1 MRGNKFLV
9 KKKKKK
15 KEKKE
20 EEKKGAKEAELT
32 QVHRIEPAVDVQDE
46 IHFEGLGLAV
56 QPAH

>member
-1 MRGNKFLV
+1 MNLRL

-15 KEKKE
+15 KEE
-20 EEKKGAKEAELT
+20 EELT

-56 QPAH
+56 QSAH